1 MATTSST
8 EAQMRNSGLSV
19 NLLTDPPG
27 VFEVPAQEDTRV
39 SIHAGPPV
47 PIACER
53 AGTHYSGVSLHGD
66 IHIIP
71 AATPSVWEVKGH
83 DTFLTMSVAPAL
95 LRRVAESMGLD
106 PSGLEVKNRFQI
118 RDAHLENIAW
128 ALKEEMERGYPCG
141 QLYFDS
147 LAIAVAAR
155 LICYHSSHAVA
166 VERPH
171 KRLSDRK
178 LRQVF
183 DYIEARLAETIS
195 LDDLAAVVSLSVS
208 HFKVLFREATGVAPH
223 QYVIRRRI
231 ERARSLLGSG
241 DLTISQIAAETGF
254 AHQSHLAHHM
264 QRMLGV
270 TPRTLRAMLRH

>member
-1 MATTSST
+1 M
-8 EAQMRNSGLSV
+8 
-19 NLLTDPPG
+19 PG
-27 VFEVPAQEDTRV
+27 QADARV

-47 PIACER
+47 PITCQR
-53 AGTHYSGVSLHGD
+53 AGVDYSGVSVYGD

-95 LRRVAESMGLD
+95 LQRVAESMELD
-106 PSGLEVKNRFQI
+106 PQGIEIRNRFQI

-128 ALKEEMERGYPCG
+128 ALKEEMECGYPCG

-155 LICYHSSHAVA
+155 LICYHSSHSVT
-166 VERPH
+166 VQKPH
-171 KRLSDRK
+171 KRMSDRK

-183 DYIEARLAETIS
+183 DHIEAHLVETIS
-195 LDDLAAVVSLSVS
+195 LDDLAAVVNMSVS
-208 HFKVLFREATGVAPH
+208 HFKALFREATGVAPH
-223 QYVIRRRI
+223 QYVIRRRV
-231 ERARSLLGSG
+231 ERARSLLGAG
-241 DLTISQIAAETGF
+241 DLSISQIAAETGF

-270 TPRTLRAMLRH
+270 TPKALRAMLR